1 MQILDRKAAR
11 DIWLHRTPLLAI
23 VLVMAAG
30 VASLVMA
37 RSTVASLRGA
47 RDAYYDTHR
56 FGDVFASLKRAPER
70 VAGEIAAIPGVAAVQ
85 SRVIHDAN
93 LRVPGNS
100 DPCTGRLVSLPD
112 DSEPALNGLHLRR
125 GRLPEARDEAVVSEP
140 FADANRLRP
149 GDSLDAVINGR
160 YQRLTIVGVAIAP
173 EFVYFL
179 RGGELL
185 PDNRRSGVLWMRRQA
200 LAEALDMD
208 GAFNDIVVRVSPGA
222 SRAAVIAHIDQA
234 LDRHGGLGAYD
245 RQDHASDRYVRDEFQ
260 QLGIM
265 GTITPAVF
273 LGVGAFLVNMVIGRL
288 TRTQREEIATLK
300 AFGLSTLTLARHV
313 AVIAPVVALSACG
326 LGVVIGWILGDDLAR
341 VYAQM
346 FSFPR
351 LGFRL
356 DPAAIVLS
364 VAVAVAA
371 SGAGA
376 AASLRW
382 IVRLQPA
389 EAMRPEAPRTYR
401 ISVFERAG
409 LRYPVRVRMALRG
422 MGSHPRR
429 TVLGVAGVAMA
440 SAVLVVSNFSLD
452 AIDFMIDREY
462 RAGQRYSDLVT
473 FNEPVDRRAL
483 GSLRTIG
490 AGQAV
495 LIAEPVRSAPA
506 TLVAGNRERRVAV
519 IGLEDRSSLMRLL
532 DSEGGR
538 VDVPSDGLLLSK
550 NLASALRAR
559 PGDPLEV
566 RFLAG
571 KRRTVSLPIAGVH
584 EGMVGLSAYMSLE
597 ALNLASGDG
606 HVISGAMLL
615 RDEAHRDAFYLRL
628 GESPAVASVTSK
640 RGIIDAFRETIA
652 RHIVR
657 ITVLHALFG
666 GVIAIGVVYNTA
678 NILFAERRRELA
690 TLRVL
695 GFTTRE
701 VTATLQREIAAIAV
715 VGALAGLLLGRALAW
730 CLVRALETESYV
742 FPLVISPSTYASS
755 ALLTLVAA
763 GCSAWIIRRN
773 VARLDLL
780 AALKSSA
787 S

>member
-11 DIWLHRTPLLAI
+11 DIWLHRMPLLAI

-37 RSTVASLRGA
+37 RSTVASLRSA

-70 VAGEIAAIPGVAAVQ
+70 VAGEVAAIPGVALVQ

-112 DSEPALNGLHLRR
+112 DSDPLLNGVHLRR

-149 GDSLDAVINGR
+149 GDSLDAVVNGR
-160 YQRLTIVGVAIAP
+160 YHRLTIVGVAIAP
-173 EFVYFL
+173 EFVYFV

-200 LAEALDMD
+200 LADALDMD
-208 GAFNDIVVRVSPGA
+208 GAFNDIVVRVTPDA
-222 SRAAVIAHIDQA
+222 SRAAVIAEIDRT

-245 RQDHASDRYVRDEFQ
+245 RQYHPSDRYVRDEFQ

-273 LGVGAFLVNMVIGRL
+273 LGVGAFLVNMVVGRL

-300 AFGLSTLTLARHV
+300 AFGLSTLMLSRHV
-313 AVIAPVVALSACG
+313 AVIALAVAISACM
-326 LGVVIGWILGDDLAR
+326 LGVVIGWVLGDDLAR

-346 FSFPR
+346 FSFPS
-351 LGFRL
+351 LEFRL
-356 DPAAIVLS
+356 EPAAIVLS
-364 VAVAVAA
+364 VAVADAA

-389 EAMRPEAPRTYR
+389 EAMRPEAPRSYR
-401 ISVFERAG
+401 TTVLERVG

-422 MGSHPRR
+422 LRSHPRR
-429 TVLGVAGVAMA
+429 TLFGVAGVALA
-440 SAVLVVSNFSLD
+440 SAVLVVSNFAFD

-462 RAGQRYSDLVT
+462 RASQRYSDLVT
-473 FNEPVDRRAL
+473 FNEAVERRAL
-483 GSLRTIG
+483 GSLRNID

-495 LIAEPVRSAPA
+495 LVAEPVRYAPA
-506 TLVAGNRERRVAV
+506 TLIARNRERRVAV
-519 IGLEDRSSLMRLL
+519 IGLENVSTLMRLL
-532 DSEGGR
+532 DSEGR
-538 VDVPSDGLLLSK
+538 PVDVPSDGLLLSK
-550 NLASALRAR
+550 NLASALHAR
-559 PGDPLEV
+559 PGDSLDV
-566 RFLAG
+566 RFLTG
-571 KRRTVSLPIAGVH
+571 MRRTVSLPIAGVY
-584 EGMVGLSAYMSLE
+584 EGMVGLSAYMSLD
-597 ALNLASGDG
+597 ALNIASGDG
-606 HVISGAMLL
+606 LVISGAMLL
-615 RDEAHRDAFYLRL
+615 RDDSHSSALYLRL
-628 GESPAVASVTSK
+628 GDSPAVASVTSK
-640 RGIIDAFRETIA
+640 RGIIIAFRETIA
-652 RHIVR
+652 EHIVR

-666 GVIAIGVVYNTA
+666 GVIAIGVVYNMA
-678 NILFAERRRELA
+678 HILFAERKRELA

-695 GFTTRE
+695 GFTSRE
-701 VTATLQREIAAIAV
+701 ATATLQREIGAIAV
-715 VGALAGLLLGRALAW
+715 VGMLAGLLLGRAFAW
-730 CLVRALETESYV
+730 CLVRALETENYV

-755 ALLTLVAA
+755 ALLTLLSA
-763 GCSAWIIRRN
+763 GCSAWLVRRN

>member
-1 MQILDRKAAR
+1 MSGRGC
-11 DIWLHRTPLLAI
+11 DIPCGFGWRCGEWDPT
-23 VLVMAAG
+23 
-30 VASLVMA
+30 
-37 RSTVASLRGA
+37 RG
-47 RDAYYDTHR
+47 
-56 FGDVFASLKRAPER
+56 
-70 VAGEIAAIPGVAAVQ
+70 
-85 SRVIHDAN
+85 
-93 LRVPGNS
+93 
-100 DPCTGRLVSLPD
+100 
-112 DSEPALNGLHLRR
+112 
-125 GRLPEARDEAVVSEP
+125 
-140 FADANRLRP
+140 
-149 GDSLDAVINGR
+149 
-160 YQRLTIVGVAIAP
+160 
-173 EFVYFL
+173 
-179 RGGELL
+179 
-185 PDNRRSGVLWMRRQA
+185 
-200 LAEALDMD
+200 
-208 GAFNDIVVRVSPGA
+208 
-222 SRAAVIAHIDQA
+222 
-234 LDRHGGLGAYD
+234 
-245 RQDHASDRYVRDEFQ
+245 
-260 QLGIM
+260 
-265 GTITPAVF
+265 
-273 LGVGAFLVNMVIGRL
+273 
-288 TRTQREEIATLK
+288 
-300 AFGLSTLTLARHV
+300 
-313 AVIAPVVALSACG
+313 
-326 LGVVIGWILGDDLAR
+326 
-341 VYAQM
+341 
-346 FSFPR
+346 
-351 LGFRL
+351 
-356 DPAAIVLS
+356 
-364 VAVAVAA
+364 
-371 SGAGA
+371 
-376 AASLRW
+376 
-382 IVRLQPA
+382 
-389 EAMRPEAPRTYR
+389 
-401 ISVFERAG
+401 
-409 LRYPVRVRMALRG
+409 
-422 MGSHPRR
+422 

-506 TLVAGNRERRVAV
+506 TIVAGNRERRVAV

-559 PGDPLEV
+559 PGEPLEV

-695 GFTTRE
+695 GFTTR

-715 VGALAGLLLGRALAW
+715 LGALAGLLLGRALAW
-730 CLVRALETESYV
+730 CLVRARDRELCVPARDLSLNLRV
-742 FPLVISPSTYASS
+742 GA
-755 ALLTLVAA
+755 AHAA
-763 GCSAWIIRRN
+763 GGRLFGMDRPKKRRT
-773 VARLDLL
+773 A
-780 AALKSSA
+780 
-787 S
+787 